1 MKLGPR
7 EFWDD
12 FFRFHDTATTTVLKR
27 GLWFG
32 AFALVVGAV
41 EVSSH
46 ASISIP
52 IAPFEVA
59 GAALSLL
66 LVLRTN
72 AGYDRWWEG
81 RMLWGGIVN
90 QCRNLT
96 ITALAYGRDE
106 PEWRQAIAR
115 WTAAFAHVARR
126 SLRSERE
133 LPEIAAL
140 LGDAEAGRI
149 AAADHMPGYVAS
161 RIAALLRQAADADQ
175 LDRFGFLQA
184 DRERATLIDHLGGCE
199 RIAKSPL
206 PRAYGIEIRRFLI
219 IFLLVLPFELVDKLN
234 ESPPV
239 FFTPILLIPILT
251 MLIAY
256 PILALD
262 EVGSQ
267 LQQPFSATSLNH
279 LTLDELCATI
289 ERNVLALADE
299 EAKPQP

>member
-1 MKLGPR
+1 MKLGSSA
-7 EFWDD
+7 FWDD
-12 FFRFHDTATTTVLKR
+12 FFRLHNTATETVLKR

-32 AFALVVGAV
+32 AFALAVGAV
-41 EVSSH
+41 EVASH
-46 ASISIP
+46 TSIAIP

-81 RMLWGGIVN
+81 RKLWGGIVN

-96 ITALAYGRDE
+96 ITALAYGPPE
-106 PEWRQAIAR
+106 PEWRWAVAG
-115 WTAAFAHVARR
+115 WTAAFAHAARR
-126 SLRSERE
+126 SLRGERE
-133 LPEIAAL
+133 LPELAEL
-140 LGDAEAGRI
+140 LGDAEAARI
-149 AAADHMPGYVAS
+149 AAADHMPGYVSS
-161 RIAALLRQAADADQ
+161 RIAALLRQAADAGQ

-206 PRAYGIEIRRFLI
+206 PKAYGIEIRRFLI
-219 IFLLVLPFELVDKLN
+219 IFLLVLPFELVDKFD
-234 ESPPV
+234 ESLAIFV
-239 FFTPILLIPILT
+239 TPILT

-262 EVGSQ
+262 EIGSQ
-267 LQQPFSATSLNH
+267 LQQPFSSTSLNH

-289 ERNVLALADE
+289 ERNVLALAEGD
-299 EAKPQP
+299 AKPQP